1 MTLASR
7 PVPTL
12 SVCAVMESNRLVGAL
27 RFVVW
32 AMAAMALALAVVL
45 ARHAGISGFGLVLA
59 FAGGLAWLGFAMP
72 RPARGEPIL
81 DATADGLRLYP
92 PHVRGVVPPGLVMW
106 SDIAGI
112 AAVHYRTTTCLVITF
127 TPQGARRAGLR
138 PASWGPS
145 ALLRWAT
152 TPKARCRATVLPMS
166 VQDLVAQLQPVL
178 ALRGLALHRAPSMLD
193 CHWHLTAAPDSLHQ
207 G

>member
-1 MTLASR
+1 M
-7 PVPTL
+7 PTL

-27 RFVVW
+27 RCVVW
-32 AMAAMALALAVVL
+32 ALAALALALAVVL
-45 ARHAGISGFGLVLA
+45 ARHGGLPGFVALLA
-59 FAGGLAWLGFAMP
+59 LAGGLAGLGLAVP
-72 RPARGEPIL
+72 PAARGQPIL
-81 DATADGLRLYP
+81 AATADGLRLYR
-92 PHVRGVVPPGLVMW
+92 PHFRGAVPPGLVMW

-112 AAVHYRTTTCLVITF
+112 AAVHYRTTPCLVITF

-145 ALLRWAT
+145 AVLRWAT

-178 ALRGLALHRAPSMLD
+178 RLRGLALHRAPSMLD
-193 CHWHLTAAPDSLHQ
+193 CHWHLTAAPNSLHQ